1 MNRYEYNRRRSEMSG
16 TNTGRYR
23 PRMTGY
29 EALVTGSLAHDVAMR
44 RPPTPRWGGAF
55 ARRVELVTGC
65 YVQAARYTGAYWLY
79 TVSVPD
85 LTYVETREEDVM
97 AIALRH
103 SLTGNKKTAGVVSQA
118 TPTVYQLPAPA
129 QPIALLAAINPR

>member
-1 MNRYEYNRRRSEMSG
+1 MNRYETNRLRRERAG

-55 ARRVELVTGC
+55 GRETELMPGVVVRPT
-65 YVQAARYTGAYWLY
+65 RYDGWQWLY
-79 TVSVPD
+79 RVSVGNVHHLD
-85 LTYVETREEDVM
+85 ANEND
-97 AIALRH
+97 ALYIVHGVIR
-103 SLTGNKKTAGVVSQA
+103 NQKTAGVVVEA
-118 TPTVYQLPAPA
+118 TPAVYQLPAPA